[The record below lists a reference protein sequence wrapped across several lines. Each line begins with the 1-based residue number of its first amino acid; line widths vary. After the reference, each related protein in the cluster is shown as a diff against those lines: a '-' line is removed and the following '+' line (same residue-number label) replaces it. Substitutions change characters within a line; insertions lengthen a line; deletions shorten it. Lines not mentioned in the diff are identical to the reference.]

1 MISVAE
7 LSYSGIFSKIGGK
20 NMNKDMIKRL
30 KTAAG
35 YQKKAIMALLPESTA
50 GHLEVIGK
58 EMKQMFAE
66 LMIKGVADAAKQDKD
81 SAVDD
86 DKAPQSKAVKKVD
99 IG

>member
-1 MISVAE
+1 
-7 LSYSGIFSKIGGK
+7 
-20 NMNKDMIKRL
+20 MNKDMLNRL
-30 KTAAG
+30 KTAAS

-66 LMIKGVADAAKQDKD
+66 LMIKGIADAAKQDKD
-81 SAVDD
+81 CAAPE
-86 DKAPQSKAVKKVD
+86 DKAPQSKGVKKVD

>member
-20 NMNKDMIKRL
+20 NMNKDMINRL

-81 SAVDD
+81 NAVE

-99 IG
+99 IV

>member
-1 MISVAE
+1 
-7 LSYSGIFSKIGGK
+7 
-20 NMNKDMIKRL
+20 MNKDMIKRL

-66 LMIKGVADAAKQDKD
+66 LMVKGIADAAKQDK
-81 SAVDD
+81 ATTTQE
-86 DKAPQSKAVKKVD
+86 DKEPVARGAKKVD
-99 IG
+99 ID

>member
-1 MISVAE
+1 
-7 LSYSGIFSKIGGK
+7 
-20 NMNKDMIKRL
+20 MNKDMINRL
-30 KTAAG
+30 KTAAS

-66 LMIKGVADAAKQDKD
+66 LMIKGIAEAAKQDKND
-81 SAVDD
+81 EVSEN
-86 DKAPQSKAVKKVD
+86 KEPRSKAVKKVD